1 MPAPSLPPRLGGR
14 GLNFEDLDNITPEE
28 IVEFRASQVK
38 EDGASQS
45 GFDYLLDNHPGT
57 IKRHKFFSTQI
68 QPPYRD
74 QRYQA
79 VVFGWL
85 GYYGYLDFDEGVL
98 YSVEPCLRSG
108 FTREQILEGVG
119 VAFMLG
125 GTRSIACIG
134 RALKD
139 YHWPGKA
146 EETVAWPEGWEPDPA
161 AFASGLDFSTREAL
175 PGEAEKVIA
184 WYERTIGW
192 VPSWVVHWAKFN
204 PNALKGWRCKYE
216 GALTLLP
223 KQVMPLSAMT
233 AAVLFEYPEMLREN
247 VLLARA
253 WGAELTDVLSAIDL
267 TSVYATEKISF
278 AARAVG
284 DLLEAWRLASD

>member
-1 MPAPSLPPRLGGR
+1 MPTPTFPPRHDGR
-14 GLNFEDLDNITPEE
+14 GHNFQDLDNITPEE
-28 IVEFRASQVK
+28 IAEFRASQQK

-45 GFDYLLDNHPGT
+45 GFDYLLDNHPGS

-79 VVFGWL
+79 GVFGWT
-85 GYYGYLDFDEGVL
+85 GYYGYLDFDEGVR
-98 YSVEPCLRSG
+98 YCVEPCLRSG
-108 FTREQILEGVG
+108 FTREQVMEGIG

-125 GTRSIACIG
+125 GTRAIACIG
-134 RALKD
+134 RALRD

-146 EETVAWPEGWEPDPA
+146 DQTVAWPEGWTSDPA
-161 AFASGLDFSTREAL
+161 AFASGLDFSTRDAL
-175 PGEAEKVIA
+175 PGEVEKVID
-184 WYERTIGW
+184 WYEQTIGF
-192 VPSWVVHWAKFN
+192 VPSWVGHWAKFN

-216 GALTLLP
+216 GALNLLP
-223 KQVMPLSAMT
+223 KQVMPLSALS
-233 AAVLFEYPEMLREN
+233 AAVLFEWPEMLREN

-253 WGAELTDVLSAIDL
+253 WGADLTDVLAAIDV

-278 AARAVG
+278 ATRVVG
-284 DLLEAWRLASD
+284 DILESWRLGSS